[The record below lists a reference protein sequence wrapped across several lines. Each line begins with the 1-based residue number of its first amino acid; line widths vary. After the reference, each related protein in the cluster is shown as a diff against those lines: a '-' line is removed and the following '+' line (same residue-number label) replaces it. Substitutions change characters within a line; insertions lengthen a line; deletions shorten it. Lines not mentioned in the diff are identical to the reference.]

1 MYICHIVIL
10 IIEYKR
16 LRLFHFKINKRGLFI
31 FMEELK
37 NKVIITNVPY
47 ICLID
52 ESTFNK
58 EGYNYEV
65 LTYFYDE
72 DFELPSYIGIT
83 KNKNLT
89 FDEFKADCIKK
100 EVEKLKKLKEKI
112 TKDEYFIHNDEIF
125 PTYFILEENLKKY
138 KRRKLGNPDVLKFV
152 QYQKE
157 HPEVN
162 SYENHYDIKYFAQLV
177 DIYPKDIID
186 NVVMKTRAISKEEN
200 ASIERR
206 KEVNEYIMDIKL
218 DIHNID
224 RELYYSFFEDIEL
237 EYKNIKKDIDKYLS
251 NYSKI
256 YLFFVTSNTS
266 KKIILKKINF
276 PIEKISLNEFS
287 IDNFLNLKE
296 NTLYLFC
303 KNN

>member
-1 MYICHIVIL
+1 
-10 IIEYKR
+10 
-16 LRLFHFKINKRGLFI
+16 
-31 FMEELK
+31 MEELK
-37 NKVIITNVPY
+37 NKVIFTNVPY

-157 HPEVN
+157 HPEVT

-218 DIHNID
+218 DIHNVD

-251 NYSKI
+251 KYSKI
-256 YLFFVTSNTS
+256 YLFFVTSDTS
-266 KKIILKKINF
+266 KKIILKKLNF

-287 IDNFLNLKE
+287 IDNFINLKE

>member
-1 MYICHIVIL
+1 MLYI
-10 IIEYKR
+10 KSKN

-72 DFELPSYIGIT
+72 DYELPSYIGIT

-157 HPEVN
+157 HPEVT

-237 EYKNIKKDIDKYLS
+237 EYKNIKRDIDKYLS

-256 YLFFVTSNTS
+256 YLFFVTSDTS
-266 KKIILKKINF
+266 KKIILKKLNF
-276 PIEKISLNEFS
+276 PIVKMSLNEFS
-287 IDNFLNLKE
+287 IDNFINLKE

>member
-1 MYICHIVIL
+1 
-10 IIEYKR
+10 
-16 LRLFHFKINKRGLFI
+16 
-31 FMEELK
+31 MEELK

-72 DFELPSYIGIT
+72 DYELPSYIGIT

-157 HPEVN
+157 HPEVT

-237 EYKNIKKDIDKYLS
+237 EYKNIKRDIDKYLS
-251 NYSKI
+251 KYSKI
-256 YLFFVTSNTS
+256 YLFFATSNTS
-266 KKIILKKINF
+266 KKIILKKLNF

-287 IDNFLNLKE
+287 IDNFINLKE

>member
-1 MYICHIVIL
+1 
-10 IIEYKR
+10 
-16 LRLFHFKINKRGLFI
+16 
-31 FMEELK
+31 MEELK

-72 DFELPSYIGIT
+72 DYELPSYIGIT

-112 TKDEYFIHNDEIF
+112 TKDEYFIYNDEIF

-157 HPEVN
+157 HPEVT

-224 RELYYSFFEDIEL
+224 RELYYSFFENIEL
-237 EYKNIKKDIDKYLS
+237 EYKNIKRDIDKYLS

-256 YLFFVTSNTS
+256 YLFFVTSDTS
-266 KKIILKKINF
+266 KKIKF
-276 PIEKISLNEFS
+276 P
-287 IDNFLNLKE
+287 
-296 NTLYLFC
+296 Y
-303 KNN
+303 

>member
-1 MYICHIVIL
+1 ML
-10 IIEYKR
+10 IIESKR

-72 DFELPSYIGIT
+72 DYELPSYIGIT

-157 HPEVN
+157 HPEVT

-177 DIYPKDIID
+177 DIYPKDVID

-237 EYKNIKKDIDKYLS
+237 EYKNIKRDIDKYLS

-256 YLFFVTSNTS
+256 YLFFVTSDTS
-266 KKIILKKINF
+266 KKIILKKLNF

-287 IDNFLNLKE
+287 IDNFINLKE

>member
-1 MYICHIVIL
+1 
-10 IIEYKR
+10 
-16 LRLFHFKINKRGLFI
+16 
-31 FMEELK
+31 MEELK

-89 FDEFKADCIKK
+89 FYEFKADCIKK

-157 HPEVN
+157 HPEVT

-218 DIHNID
+218 DIHNVD

-251 NYSKI
+251 KYSKI
-256 YLFFVTSNTS
+256 YLFFVTSDTS
-266 KKIILKKINF
+266 KKIILKKLNF

-287 IDNFLNLKE
+287 IDNFINLKE

>member
-1 MYICHIVIL
+1 
-10 IIEYKR
+10 
-16 LRLFHFKINKRGLFI
+16 
-31 FMEELK
+31 MEELK

-72 DFELPSYIGIT
+72 DYELPSYIGIT
-83 KNKNLT
+83 KNNNLT

-157 HPEVN
+157 HPEVT

-177 DIYPKDIID
+177 DIYPKDVID

-237 EYKNIKKDIDKYLS
+237 EYKNIKRDIDKYLS
-251 NYSKI
+251 KYSKI
-256 YLFFVTSNTS
+256 YLFFTTSNTS
-266 KKIILKKINF
+266 KKIILKKLNF

-287 IDNFLNLKE
+287 IDNFINLKE

>member
-1 MYICHIVIL
+1 
-10 IIEYKR
+10 
-16 LRLFHFKINKRGLFI
+16 
-31 FMEELK
+31 MEELK

-125 PTYFILEENLKKY
+125 PTYFMLEENLKKY

-157 HPEVN
+157 HPEVT

-237 EYKNIKKDIDKYLS
+237 EYKNIKRDIDKYLS

-256 YLFFVTSNTS
+256 YLFFVTSDTS
-266 KKIILKKINF
+266 KKIILKKLNF

-287 IDNFLNLKE
+287 IDNFINLKE

>member
-1 MYICHIVIL
+1 ML
-10 IIEYKR
+10 IIESKR
-16 LRLFHFKINKRGLFI
+16 LRLFYFKINKRGLFI

-72 DFELPSYIGIT
+72 DYELPSYIGIT

-157 HPEVN
+157 HPEVT

-177 DIYPKDIID
+177 DIYPKDVID

-237 EYKNIKKDIDKYLS
+237 EYKKIKKDIDKYLS

-256 YLFFVTSNTS
+256 YLFFVTSDTS
-266 KKIILKKINF
+266 KKIILKKLNF

-287 IDNFLNLKE
+287 IDNFINLKE

>member
-1 MYICHIVIL
+1 
-10 IIEYKR
+10 
-16 LRLFHFKINKRGLFI
+16 
-31 FMEELK
+31 MEELK

-72 DFELPSYIGIT
+72 DYELPSYIGIT

-157 HPEVN
+157 HPEVT

-224 RELYYSFFEDIEL
+224 RELYYSFFEEIEL
-237 EYKNIKKDIDKYLS
+237 EYKNIKRDIDKYLS

-256 YLFFVTSNTS
+256 YLFFVTSDTS
-266 KKIILKKINF
+266 KKIILKKLNF

-287 IDNFLNLKE
+287 IDNFINLKE

>member
-1 MYICHIVIL
+1 
-10 IIEYKR
+10 
-16 LRLFHFKINKRGLFI
+16 
-31 FMEELK
+31 MEELK

-157 HPEVN
+157 HPEVT

-251 NYSKI
+251 KYSKI
-256 YLFFVTSNTS
+256 YLFFVTSDTS
-266 KKIILKKINF
+266 KKIILKKLNF

-287 IDNFLNLKE
+287 IDNFINLKE

>member
-1 MYICHIVIL
+1 
-10 IIEYKR
+10 
-16 LRLFHFKINKRGLFI
+16 
-31 FMEELK
+31 MEELK

-72 DFELPSYIGIT
+72 DYELPSYIGIT

-157 HPEVN
+157 HPEVT

-256 YLFFVTSNTS
+256 YLFFVTSDTS
-266 KKIILKKINF
+266 KKIILKKLNF

-287 IDNFLNLKE
+287 IDNFINLKE

>member
-1 MYICHIVIL
+1 
-10 IIEYKR
+10 
-16 LRLFHFKINKRGLFI
+16 
-31 FMEELK
+31 MEELK

-72 DFELPSYIGIT
+72 DYELPSYIGIT

-125 PTYFILEENLKKY
+125 PTYFMLEENLKKY

-157 HPEVN
+157 HPEVT

-224 RELYYSFFEDIEL
+224 RELYYSFFEEIEL
-237 EYKNIKKDIDKYLS
+237 EYKNIKRDIDKYLS

-256 YLFFVTSNTS
+256 YLFFVTSDTS
-266 KKIILKKINF
+266 KKIILKKLNF

-287 IDNFLNLKE
+287 IDNFINLKE

>member
-1 MYICHIVIL
+1 
-10 IIEYKR
+10 
-16 LRLFHFKINKRGLFI
+16 
-31 FMEELK
+31 MEELK

-157 HPEVN
+157 HPEVT

-218 DIHNID
+218 DIHNVD

-256 YLFFVTSNTS
+256 YLFFVTSDTS
-266 KKIILKKINF
+266 KKIILKKLNF

-287 IDNFLNLKE
+287 IDNFINLKE

>member
-1 MYICHIVIL
+1 MLFIKS
-10 IIEYKR
+10 KR
-16 LRLFHFKINKRGLFI
+16 LRLFRFKINKRGLFI

-157 HPEVN
+157 HPEVT

-218 DIHNID
+218 DIHNVD

-251 NYSKI
+251 KYSKI
-256 YLFFVTSNTS
+256 YLFFVTSDTS
-266 KKIILKKINF
+266 KKIILKKLNF

-287 IDNFLNLKE
+287 IDNFINLKE

>member
-1 MYICHIVIL
+1 
-10 IIEYKR
+10 
-16 LRLFHFKINKRGLFI
+16 
-31 FMEELK
+31 MEELK

-58 EGYNYEV
+58 DGYNYEV

-72 DFELPSYIGIT
+72 DYELPSYIGIT

-157 HPEVN
+157 HPEVT

-177 DIYPKDIID
+177 DIYPKDVID

-237 EYKNIKKDIDKYLS
+237 EYKNIKRDIDKYLS
-251 NYSKI
+251 KYSKI

-266 KKIILKKINF
+266 KKIILKKLNF

-287 IDNFLNLKE
+287 IDNFINLKE

>member
-1 MYICHIVIL
+1 
-10 IIEYKR
+10 
-16 LRLFHFKINKRGLFI
+16 
-31 FMEELK
+31 MEELK

-157 HPEVN
+157 HPEVT

-177 DIYPKDIID
+177 DIYPKDVID

-218 DIHNID
+218 DIHNVD

-251 NYSKI
+251 KYSKI
-256 YLFFVTSNTS
+256 YLFFVTSDTS
-266 KKIILKKINF
+266 KKIILKKLNF
-276 PIEKISLNEFS
+276 PIETISLNEFS
-287 IDNFLNLKE
+287 IDNFINLKE

>member
-1 MYICHIVIL
+1 ML
-10 IIEYKR
+10 FIESKR

-72 DFELPSYIGIT
+72 DYELPSYIGIT

-157 HPEVN
+157 HPEVT

-177 DIYPKDIID
+177 DIYPKDVID
-186 NVVMKTRAISKEEN
+186 NLAPGQSLVLVILNSVAFYSPEKVKEIAEN
-200 ASIERR
+200 
-206 KEVNEYIMDIKL
+206 DKL
-218 DIHNID
+218 YNDTPLLFMVFSYVKNKA
-224 RELYYSFFEDIEL
+224 FIEL
-237 EYKNIKKDIDKYLS
+237 
-251 NYSKI
+251 SKS
-256 YLFFVTSNTS
+256 LTVT
-266 KKIILKKINF
+266 
-276 PIEKISLNEFS
+276 
-287 IDNFLNLKE
+287 NLGQKG
-296 NTLYLFC
+296 NWTLVKFT
-303 KNN
+303 KFNNKT

>member
-1 MYICHIVIL
+1 
-10 IIEYKR
+10 
-16 LRLFHFKINKRGLFI
+16 
-31 FMEELK
+31 MEELK

-157 HPEVN
+157 HPEVT

-218 DIHNID
+218 DIHNVD

-251 NYSKI
+251 KYSKI
-256 YLFFVTSNTS
+256 YLFFVTSDTS
-266 KKIILKKINF
+266 KKIILKKLNF
-276 PIEKISLNEFS
+276 HIEKISLNEFS
-287 IDNFLNLKE
+287 IDNFINLKE

>member
-1 MYICHIVIL
+1 
-10 IIEYKR
+10 
-16 LRLFHFKINKRGLFI
+16 
-31 FMEELK
+31 MEELK

-72 DFELPSYIGIT
+72 DYELPSYIGIT

-112 TKDEYFIHNDEIF
+112 TKDEYFINNDEIF

-157 HPEVN
+157 HPEVT

-177 DIYPKDIID
+177 DIYPKDVID

-224 RELYYSFFEDIEL
+224 RELYYSFFEEIEL
-237 EYKNIKKDIDKYLS
+237 EYKNIKRDIDKYLS

-256 YLFFVTSNTS
+256 YLFFVTSDTS
-266 KKIILKKINF
+266 KKIILKKLNF

-287 IDNFLNLKE
+287 IDNFINLKE

>member
-1 MYICHIVIL
+1 ML
-10 IIEYKR
+10 IIESKR

-72 DFELPSYIGIT
+72 DYELPSYIGIT

-157 HPEVN
+157 HPEVT

-224 RELYYSFFEDIEL
+224 RELYYSFFEEIEL
-237 EYKNIKKDIDKYLS
+237 EYKNIKRDIDKYLS

-256 YLFFVTSNTS
+256 YLFFVTSDTS
-266 KKIILKKINF
+266 KKIILKKLNF

-287 IDNFLNLKE
+287 IDNFINLKE

>member
-1 MYICHIVIL
+1 
-10 IIEYKR
+10 
-16 LRLFHFKINKRGLFI
+16 
-31 FMEELK
+31 MEELK

-157 HPEVN
+157 HPEVT
-162 SYENHYDIKYFAQLV
+162 SYENHYDIKYFGQLV

-237 EYKNIKKDIDKYLS
+237 EYKNIKRDIDKYLS
-251 NYSKI
+251 KYSKI

-276 PIEKISLNEFS
+276 PIKKISLNEFS
-287 IDNFLNLKE
+287 IDNFINLKE

>member
-1 MYICHIVIL
+1 ML
-10 IIEYKR
+10 IIESKR
-16 LRLFHFKINKRGLFI
+16 LRLFYFKINKRGLFI

-72 DFELPSYIGIT
+72 DYELPSYIGIT

-125 PTYFILEENLKKY
+125 PTYFMLEENLKKY

-157 HPEVN
+157 HPEVT

-224 RELYYSFFEDIEL
+224 RELYYSFFEEIEL
-237 EYKNIKKDIDKYLS
+237 EYKNIKRDIDKYLS

-256 YLFFVTSNTS
+256 YLFFVTSDTS
-266 KKIILKKINF
+266 KKIILKKLNF

-287 IDNFLNLKE
+287 IDNFINLKE

>member
-1 MYICHIVIL
+1 
-10 IIEYKR
+10 
-16 LRLFHFKINKRGLFI
+16 
-31 FMEELK
+31 MEELK
-37 NKVIITNVPY
+37 NKVIINNVPY

-72 DFELPSYIGIT
+72 DYELPSYIGIT

-89 FDEFKADCIKK
+89 FDEFKTDCIKK

-157 HPEVN
+157 HPEVT

-177 DIYPKDIID
+177 DIYPKDVID
-186 NVVMKTRAISKEEN
+186 NVVMKMRAISKEEN

-237 EYKNIKKDIDKYLS
+237 EYKNIKRDIDKYLS
-251 NYSKI
+251 KYSKI
-256 YLFFVTSNTS
+256 YLFFTTSNTS
-266 KKIILKKINF
+266 KKIILKKLNF

-287 IDNFLNLKE
+287 IDNFINLKE

>member
-1 MYICHIVIL
+1 
-10 IIEYKR
+10 
-16 LRLFHFKINKRGLFI
+16 
-31 FMEELK
+31 MEELR

-47 ICLID
+47 ICLIY

-72 DFELPSYIGIT
+72 DYELPSYMGVT

-138 KRRKLGNPDVLKFV
+138 KSRKLGNPDVLKFV

-157 HPEVN
+157 HPEVT

-218 DIHNID
+218 DIHNVD

-251 NYSKI
+251 KYSKI
-256 YLFFVTSNTS
+256 YLFFVTSDTS
-266 KKIILKKINF
+266 KKIILKKLNF

-287 IDNFLNLKE
+287 IDNFINLKE

>member
-1 MYICHIVIL
+1 
-10 IIEYKR
+10 
-16 LRLFHFKINKRGLFI
+16 
-31 FMEELK
+31 MEELK

-157 HPEVN
+157 HPEVT

-218 DIHNID
+218 DVHNID
-224 RELYYSFFEDIEL
+224 RELYYSFFEKIEL
-237 EYKNIKKDIDKYLS
+237 EYKNIKRDIDKYLS

-256 YLFFVTSNTS
+256 YLFFVTSDTS
-266 KKIILKKINF
+266 KKIILKKLNF

-287 IDNFLNLKE
+287 IDNFINLKE

>member
-1 MYICHIVIL
+1 
-10 IIEYKR
+10 
-16 LRLFHFKINKRGLFI
+16 
-31 FMEELK
+31 MEELK

-125 PTYFILEENLKKY
+125 PTYFILEGNLKKY
-138 KRRKLGNPDVLKFV
+138 KRRKLGNIDVLKFV

-157 HPEVN
+157 HPEVT

-177 DIYPKDIID
+177 DIYPKDVID

-237 EYKNIKKDIDKYLS
+237 EYKNIKRDIDKYLS
-251 NYSKI
+251 KYSKI

-266 KKIILKKINF
+266 KKIILKKLNF

-287 IDNFLNLKE
+287 IDNFINLKE

>member
-1 MYICHIVIL
+1 
-10 IIEYKR
+10 
-16 LRLFHFKINKRGLFI
+16 
-31 FMEELK
+31 MEELK

-72 DFELPSYIGIT
+72 DFELPSYIGVT

-157 HPEVN
+157 HPEVT

-256 YLFFVTSNTS
+256 YLFFVTSDTS
-266 KKIILKKINF
+266 KKIILKKLNF

-287 IDNFLNLKE
+287 IDNFINLKE

>member
-1 MYICHIVIL
+1 
-10 IIEYKR
+10 
-16 LRLFHFKINKRGLFI
+16 
-31 FMEELK
+31 MEELK

-157 HPEVN
+157 HPEVT

-224 RELYYSFFEDIEL
+224 RELYYSFLEDIEL
-237 EYKNIKKDIDKYLS
+237 EYKNIKKAIDKYLS

-256 YLFFVTSNTS
+256 YLFFVTSDTS
-266 KKIILKKINF
+266 KKIILKKLNF
-276 PIEKISLNEFS
+276 AIEKISLNEFS
-287 IDNFLNLKE
+287 IDNFINLKE

>member
-1 MYICHIVIL
+1 
-10 IIEYKR
+10 
-16 LRLFHFKINKRGLFI
+16 
-31 FMEELK
+31 MEELK

-52 ESTFNK
+52 ESIFNK

-83 KNKNLT
+83 KKKNLT

-157 HPEVN
+157 HPEVT

-218 DIHNID
+218 DIHNVD

-251 NYSKI
+251 KYSKI
-256 YLFFVTSNTS
+256 YLFFVTSDTS
-266 KKIILKKINF
+266 KKIILKKLNF

-287 IDNFLNLKE
+287 IDNFINLKE

>member
-1 MYICHIVIL
+1 ML
-10 IIEYKR
+10 FIESKR

-72 DFELPSYIGIT
+72 DYELPSYIGIT

-157 HPEVN
+157 HPEVT

-177 DIYPKDIID
+177 DIYPKDVID
-186 NVVMKTRAISKEEN
+186 NVVMKMRAISKEEN

-237 EYKNIKKDIDKYLS
+237 EYKNIKRDIDKYLS
-251 NYSKI
+251 KYSKI

-266 KKIILKKINF
+266 KKIILKKLNF

-287 IDNFLNLKE
+287 IDNFINLKE

>member
-1 MYICHIVIL
+1 ML
-10 IIEYKR
+10 FIESKR
-16 LRLFHFKINKRGLFI
+16 LRLFRFKINKRGLFI

-72 DFELPSYIGIT
+72 DYELPSYIGIT

-89 FDEFKADCIKK
+89 FNEFKADCIKK

-157 HPEVN
+157 HPEVT

-177 DIYPKDIID
+177 DIYPKDVID
-186 NVVMKTRAISKEEN
+186 NVVMKMRAISKEEN

-237 EYKNIKKDIDKYLS
+237 EYKNIKRDIDKYLS
-251 NYSKI
+251 KYSKI
-256 YLFFVTSNTS
+256 YLFFATSNTS
-266 KKIILKKINF
+266 KKIILKKLNF

-287 IDNFLNLKE
+287 IDNFINLKE

>member
-1 MYICHIVIL
+1 
-10 IIEYKR
+10 
-16 LRLFHFKINKRGLFI
+16 
-31 FMEELK
+31 MEELK

-72 DFELPSYIGIT
+72 DYELPSYIGIT

-89 FDEFKADCIKK
+89 FDEFKVDCIKK

-157 HPEVN
+157 HPEVT

-177 DIYPKDIID
+177 DIYPKDVID
-186 NVVMKTRAISKEEN
+186 NVVMKMRAISKEEN

-237 EYKNIKKDIDKYLS
+237 EYKNIKRDIDKYLS
-251 NYSKI
+251 KYSKI

-266 KKIILKKINF
+266 KKIILKKLNF

-287 IDNFLNLKE
+287 IDNFINLKE

>member
-1 MYICHIVIL
+1 
-10 IIEYKR
+10 
-16 LRLFHFKINKRGLFI
+16 
-31 FMEELK
+31 MEELK

-72 DFELPSYIGIT
+72 DYELPSYIGIT

-89 FDEFKADCIKK
+89 FDEFKVDCIKK

-152 QYQKE
+152 HYQKE
-157 HPEVN
+157 HPEVT

-177 DIYPKDIID
+177 DIYPKDVID
-186 NVVMKTRAISKEEN
+186 NVVMKMRAISKEEN

-237 EYKNIKKDIDKYLS
+237 EYKNIKRDIDKYLS
-251 NYSKI
+251 KYSKI
-256 YLFFVTSNTS
+256 YLFFATSNTS
-266 KKIILKKINF
+266 KKIILKKLNF

-287 IDNFLNLKE
+287 IDNFINLKE

>member
-1 MYICHIVIL
+1 
-10 IIEYKR
+10 
-16 LRLFHFKINKRGLFI
+16 
-31 FMEELK
+31 MEELK

-83 KNKNLT
+83 KNKNLI

-157 HPEVN
+157 HPEVT

-177 DIYPKDIID
+177 DIYPKEVID

-218 DIHNID
+218 DIHNVD

-251 NYSKI
+251 KYSKI
-256 YLFFVTSNTS
+256 YLFFVTSDTS
-266 KKIILKKINF
+266 KKIILKKLNF

-287 IDNFLNLKE
+287 IDNFINLKE

>member
-1 MYICHIVIL
+1 
-10 IIEYKR
+10 
-16 LRLFHFKINKRGLFI
+16 
-31 FMEELK
+31 MEELK

-72 DFELPSYIGIT
+72 DYELPSYIGIT

-89 FDEFKADCIKK
+89 FNEFKADCIKK

-157 HPEVN
+157 HPEVT

-177 DIYPKDIID
+177 DIYPKDVID
-186 NVVMKTRAISKEEN
+186 NVVMKMRAISKEEN

-237 EYKNIKKDIDKYLS
+237 EYKNIKRDIDKYLS
-251 NYSKI
+251 KYSKI
-256 YLFFVTSNTS
+256 YLFFATSNTS
-266 KKIILKKINF
+266 KKIILKKLNF

-287 IDNFLNLKE
+287 IDNFINLKE

>member
-1 MYICHIVIL
+1 ML
-10 IIEYKR
+10 FIESKR
-16 LRLFHFKINKRGLFI
+16 LRLFYFKTNKRGLFI

-72 DFELPSYIGIT
+72 DYELPSYIGIT

-100 EVEKLKKLKEKI
+100 EVEELKKLKEKI

-157 HPEVN
+157 HPEVT

-177 DIYPKDIID
+177 DIYPKDVID
-186 NVVMKTRAISKEEN
+186 NVVMKTRAIPKEEN

-224 RELYYSFFEDIEL
+224 RELYYSFFEEIEL

-266 KKIILKKINF
+266 KKIILKKLNF

-287 IDNFLNLKE
+287 IDNFINLKE